1 MNVLPLRGRL
11 AFKNSP
17 FLGVIMSPTS
27 NSEIII
33 KATIRLLVES
43 SSYGRY
49 YAEHFIEL
57 FHLIFIALFHL
68 TFTANLSGRYNH
80 ATDKELRLG
89 ELKSLAQGASY
100 SWYIVELVTGK
111 LVFLIRNFCA

>member
-1 MNVLPLRGRL
+1 
-11 AFKNSP
+11 
-17 FLGVIMSPTS
+17 MSPTS

-68 TFTANLSGRYNH
+68 TFTTNLSGRYYH
-80 ATDKELRLG
+80 ATDKELRLR

-100 SWYIVELVTGK
+100 SWYIAELVTGK
-111 LVFLIRNFCA
+111 LVFLTQNFCA